1 MKKVNILG
9 TEYNLV
15 EDDSL
20 VKLNIDGMCK
30 EYTKEI
36 SIRPTLDML
45 CEDESE
51 EDKKKRTKEVLRHE
65 IIHAFFSE
73 SGLDDYSLNEQL
85 VNWLAIQFPKMAKFF
100 EECDC
105 L

>member
-45 CEDESE
+45 CED
-51 EDKKKRTKEVLRHE
+51 D
-65 IIHAFFSE
+65 
-73 SGLDDYSLNEQL
+73 
-85 VNWLAIQFPKMAKFF
+85 
-100 EECDC
+100 
-105 L
+105 